1 MLMNQTDIGAPL
13 NQTMCKAM
21 KKDRTL
27 QELNYADDLAPE
39 KRRLRKQVI
48 DILSDVLDHRQA

>member
-39 KRRLRKQVI
+39 KRRLRK
-48 DILSDVLDHRQA
+48 